1 MKTMYSIRSWVVR
14 SVGRMLLFFLQHR
27 APLTFPPDA
36 AAVFLLVGRITSLAK
51 EKRQALLS
59 SHGGVAEDEL
69 ASFMRQVDEL
79 RTELEREKERM
90 DAFLVGA
97 SHLVFYPTV
106 RHVWVLIRLLLRLQ
120 SDPISS
126 RIGTFTRSS
135 ASRHWCT
142 SRCCW
147 NCRQHRT
154 RSYCSSA
161 RC

>member
-59 SHGGVAEDEL
+59 SYGGVAEDEL

-90 DAFLVGA
+90 DAFLVERPDLEPHRYFHEVFRLA
-97 SHLVFYPTV
+97 ALVYLEMLLELPPTSYP
-106 RHVWVLIRLLLRLQ
+106 ILLLVRKMLSLVSSGRLV
-120 SDPISS
+120 SP
-126 RIGTFTRSS
+126 
-135 ASRHWCT
+135 
-142 SRCCW
+142 SRCGG
-147 NCRQHRT
+147 
-154 RSYCSSA
+154 
-161 RC
+161 